1 MGEAMKKE
9 LMRNTRAS
17 TEAKKV
23 QESMNSSN
31 DDEFAC
37 MMQPKT
43 SKAPNPDAVYTDK
56 DMVDSEVRRW
66 LNFDA
71 YQESEILKDC
81 EQTNPIE
88 LLKCF
93 NPLDFWETKK
103 LQFPLLY
110 RMACRYLPA
119 PCAESFAERM
129 FSSGGKLAGNCS
141 TETVE
146 RRIQMRINSRFLEK
160 HIGLIKKVHTPRGWE
175 YLLNLD
181 RLRSAI
187 EEDGTEETESDGNIE
202 EIED

>member
-1 MGEAMKKE
+1 VRVAP
-9 LMRNTRAS
+9 

-23 QESMNSSN
+23 QEPMNSSN
-31 DDEFAC
+31 NDEFAC

-43 SKAPNPDAVYTDK
+43 SKAPTPDAVYTDK
-56 DMVDSEVRRW
+56 DMVDSEVHRW
-66 LNFDA
+66 LDFDA

-160 HIGLIKKVHTPRGWE
+160 HIGLIKKVHTPG
-175 YLLNLD
+175 
-181 RLRSAI
+181 
-187 EEDGTEETESDGNIE
+187 GGNIS
-202 EIED
+202 